1 MTDFEDLLT
10 WRESSTSGDAIAAAV
25 DSAAG
30 AEDAAL
36 DVLAAADRIVVT
48 GAGSSYYLAQVV
60 ASAARAM
67 NQRPVIAVPLSE
79 LILRP
84 EGVLVSA
91 TDGGGAAA
99 REPVVIIS
107 RSGSTSEAVTVAGRM
122 RAAGHPTIAVTCRG
136 GSPLAS
142 LADAT
147 LVSPPGDEAAIGRTR
162 SCGTLDRS

>member
-25 DSAAG
+25 DAAAA

-67 NQRPVIAVPLSE
+67 THRRGIAVPLSE

-84 EGVLVSA
+84 
-91 TDGGGAAA
+91 
-99 REPVVIIS
+99 
-107 RSGSTSEAVTVAGRM
+107 
-122 RAAGHPTIAVTCRG
+122 
-136 GSPLAS
+136 
-142 LADAT
+142 
-147 LVSPPGDEAAIGRTR
+147 
-162 SCGTLDRS
+162 